1 MPTLSVSVDY
11 FAALRQAR
19 GARQPDPVQAA
30 AVAELAGAHGIC
42 AHLRED
48 RRHIQDRDVYLL
60 KQTVTTRLNLV
71 MAPDTDMVHLA
82 LDVVPQMVT
91 LVAESTEERASD
103 AGLTVRGRERE
114 LAKIVESLHE
124 HNIAVSLFVDPAIE
138 QVKSVART
146 GAATIEL
153 NTEVFVNARGKA
165 ADEEL
170 ARLES
175 AAMAADR
182 LGLTVSAGQ
191 GLDYRTAPDIADI
204 KYLSEITVGHALTAR
219 AALVGLDTAVRDM
232 LAAVVG

>member
-1 MPTLSVSVDY
+1 MPTLAVSVDY

-19 GARQPDPVQAA
+19 GATQPTPVQAA

-60 KQTVTTRLNLV
+60 KQTVTTRLNLI
-71 MAPDTDMVHLA
+71 MTPTTDMIHLA

-91 LVAESTEERASD
+91 LVAESAEERASD
-103 AGLTVRGRERE
+103 AGLTVRGKERE
-114 LAKIVESLHE
+114 LAKAIEGLRE

-138 QVKSVART
+138 QVKSVARA
-146 GAATIEL
+146 GATNIEF
-153 NTEVFVNARGKA
+153 NTEIYANATGKA
-165 ADEEL
+165 VEEEL

-182 LGLTVSAGQ
+182 LGLFVSAGQ
-191 GLDYRTAPDIADI
+191 GLDYRTAPEVANIGHIAEVTI
-204 KYLSEITVGHALTAR
+204 GHALTAR

-232 LAAVVG
+232 LAAVIG